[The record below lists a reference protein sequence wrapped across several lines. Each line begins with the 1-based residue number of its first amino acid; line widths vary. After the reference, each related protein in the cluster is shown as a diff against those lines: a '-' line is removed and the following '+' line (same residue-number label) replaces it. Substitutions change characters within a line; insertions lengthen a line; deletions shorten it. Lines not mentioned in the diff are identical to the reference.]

1 MTMQTVQRSELAREL
16 MPLVHDVA
24 AQIARRVPMHV
35 GLDELAAA
43 GALGLAGA
51 LTRFD
56 PDRAET
62 FRGYAESRIRGAIM
76 DELRHRDIMSR
87 DARIESKKLQRSVE
101 QLCAARGR
109 EVADDEVAE
118 HLGVDLESYWALQ
131 LRLKSARMVSAEALE
146 LLDEAA
152 NPYEQV
158 CESEARQLLAEC
170 IRALPERQ
178 ALVLWLYYYEELPLR
193 EIADLLGVTPSR
205 VCQLRSEAVEQLRL
219 RVEGEAPAAVAA

>member
-16 MPLVHDVA
+16 MPLVNDVA
-24 AQIARRVPMHV
+24 TQIARRVPMHV
-35 GLDELAAA
+35 GLDDLVAA

-56 PDRAET
+56 PERAET

-109 EVADDEVAE
+109 EVADEEIAD
-118 HLGVDLESYWALQ
+118 HLGLDLEAYWALQ
-131 LRLKSARMVSAEALE
+131 LRLKSARMVSAEQLE

-152 NPYEQV
+152 NPYEQA
-158 CESEARQLLAEC
+158 CETQSRQLLADC

-193 EIADLLGVTPSR
+193 EIAAMLGVTPSR
-205 VCQLRSEAVEQLRL
+205 VCQIRSEAVESLR
-219 RVEGEAPAAVAA
+219 REVEGEQAAAIAA